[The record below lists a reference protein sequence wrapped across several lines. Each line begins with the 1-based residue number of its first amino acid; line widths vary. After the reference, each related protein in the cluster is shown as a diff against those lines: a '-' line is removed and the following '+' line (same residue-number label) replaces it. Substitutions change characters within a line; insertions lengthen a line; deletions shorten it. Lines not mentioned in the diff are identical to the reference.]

1 MKSSRSKFFKVFQQD
16 YCLPENINI
25 SFWIFLPKNLC
36 SLCTVVLHYISITH
50 ISTISHTCIKR
61 LEAKNTSSQSLFSF
75 FEFLFPP
82 FPNRS
87 QMLPTS
93 ILAKI
98 SPLAHTL
105 IHSLTHTH
113 TDTHSYTHSLTYTHR
128 HTRRVSLISIFR
140 FVFVQAIGLE
150 LRSFTSSVH
159 FKQWSLLLTHP
170 PQMWTIVVV
179 AFLFS
184 FLLLPLLLLIRT

>member
-1 MKSSRSKFFKVFQQD
+1 MKSSRSNLFKVFQQH

-25 SFWIFLPKNLC
+25 SFLNFSTQKSLLIVHSCTPLHFNHSHFYYFTYMHKETWSKKYIQPESVFFLW
-36 SLCTVVLHYISITH
+36 VF
-50 ISTISHTCIKR
+50 
-61 LEAKNTSSQSLFSF
+61 FS
-75 FEFLFPP
+75 P

-150 LRSFTSSVH
+150 LRSFTSSLH

>member
-16 YCLPENINI
+16 YCLPENVNI
-25 SFWIFLPKNLC
+25 SFLNFSTQKSVLIVHSCTPLHFNHSHFYYFTYMHKETWSKKYIQPESVFFLW
-36 SLCTVVLHYISITH
+36 VF
-50 ISTISHTCIKR
+50 
-61 LEAKNTSSQSLFSF
+61 FS
-75 FEFLFPP
+75 P

-113 TDTHSYTHSLTYTHR
+113 TDTHSYTHSLTHTETH
-128 HTRRVSLISIFR
+128 TQSVSHFNFSFCVCSSHWAWASILHF
-140 FVFVQAIGLE
+140 L
-150 LRSFTSSVH
+150 SS